1 MPNSEYLLVKTS
13 ALPTVFAKV
22 AEAKLLL
29 STGKVKNSSEAARL
43 CGLSRSAF
51 YKYRD
56 AVFHVSE
63 QGTEN
68 VINLSAV
75 LENRAGVLS
84 EFIRVLCA
92 GGANIL
98 TINQGLPAM
107 GVASVTVSYR
117 RNGSFANDDE
127 ILAALT
133 KLNGVVQVSRVLGE
147 L

>member
-1 MPNSEYLLVKTS
+1 MQNSDYLLIKTS
-13 ALPTVFAKV
+13 ALPAVFAKV
-22 AEAKLLL
+22 AQAKLLL
-29 STGKVKNSSEAARL
+29 STGRVKSSSEAVRL
-43 CGLSRSAF
+43 CGLSRSAY

-56 AVFHVSE
+56 CVFSVGE

-75 LENRAGVLS
+75 LENQTGVLS
-84 EFIRVLCA
+84 AFIGALCA

-117 RNGSFANDDE
+117 RCGGAVEEDAL
-127 ILAALT
+127 LA
-133 KLNGVVQVSRVLGE
+133 KLQHIQGVVSVCRVLGE